1 MIKKTAYEHGARELK
16 PRQGPDPSDDF
27 SQKAAE
33 NKKPPLGIGL
43 TEATHERSEN
53 DKSDLRDGD
62 RGNPETDA
70 QGQSEKK
77 HAGGR
82 NNGVSSANPRVLSND
97 DDGDATF
104 PHTADRG
111 KDSDS

>member
-1 MIKKTAYEHGARELK
+1 MVKKTAYEHGARELK
-16 PRQGPDPSDDF
+16 PRKGPDPSDDF

-43 TEATHERSEN
+43 TEANHERSEN

-62 RGNPETDA
+62 RGNPEADA
-70 QGQSEKK
+70 QGQSEKN
-77 HAGGR
+77 HAGGS
-82 NNGVSSANPRVLSND
+82 NDGVSSANPRVLSHD

-104 PHTADRG
+104 SHTADRSG
-111 KDSDS
+111 SSD

>member
-1 MIKKTAYEHGARELK
+1 MIKKTVYEHGARGLK
-16 PRQGPDPSDDF
+16 PRRGPDPRDDF

-43 TEATHERSEN
+43 TETTHERSEN

-77 HAGGR
+77 HAGGS

-97 DDGDATF
+97 ADGGATF

-111 KDSDS
+111 EDSNS